1 MNGDIT
7 YESLI
12 AARTV
17 KTAETEEFDLMKMA
31 NLALGILE
39 QVNRIKGTEGNTMTS
54 RPDGQGSAQAGN
66 AIPQKP
72 IIGVDQI
79 LEALGTVKQLKGD
92 IKITELE
99 KLLKEHKDQVTV
111 LLGKL

>member
-1 MNGDIT
+1 MPDLT
-7 YESLI
+7 YESLML
-12 AARTV
+12 ARTA
-17 KTAETEEFDLMKMA
+17 KAGETEEFDLMKMA

-39 QVNRIKGTEGNTMTS
+39 QVNRIKGTGNNTMTS
-54 RPDGQGSAQAGN
+54 RPEGQGSAEAGN

-72 IIGVDQI
+72 IIDVDQI
-79 LEALGTVKQLKGD
+79 LGALGTVKELKGD

-99 KLLKEHKDQVTV
+99 KLLKQHKDQVTA